1 MSDAAKNLSFDIDS
15 DDSASIDMRFRIH
28 KVEGVIRIYG
38 ALAEST
44 AVELLEDMRSPQ
56 MTLDLSGIVSASW
69 AGILKFH
76 KYLLGFGASIR
87 LIGIPQHFY
96 RNFRLILGSSEEL
109 SIVDAEIETFDPA
122 NLKNPLAR
130 QRVSVKL
137 LEKLAIDQ
145 GAIITV
151 APGSQ
156 VLGIAEYVCPRYFQG
171 LDAAPPVFLNTWCVQ
186 NADEAFFWFNL
197 GHAFS
202 STLALYTNLIE
213 SARRNIGPSL
223 SDLTVLQ
230 QGLNE
235 SEGVVGITDKTFD
248 GQRLLREMQT
258 IDQQIL
264 QFNKKSRKLEDICV
278 QSLKELQVACWTR
291 STINPGGIFDALVP
305 LIDTSTSGGLLGPD
319 VGSIISHLD
328 WAVGANIG
336 VSLIKR
342 MREMVGIPDAAEKIG
357 KIKDFFNIM
366 DMLTEDDIEETVHDV
381 ERELATIKEHLLRVR
396 LHAAAIKSAKT
407 LLRHWH
413 DDLLYLRFCIG
424 LVKSGDTPWV
434 ELRDGLFQQWRTRKL
449 SDEERRVFSFYFP
462 NALSSDENANKDD
475 LSTIVD
481 TMADKS

>member
-1 MSDAAKNLSFDIDS
+1 MSDAAKQLIFNIDS
-15 DDSASIDMRFRIH
+15 DDNANIDMRFRLH
-28 KVEGVIRIYG
+28 KVEGVTRIFG
-38 ALAEST
+38 ALVEDT

-69 AGILKFH
+69 AGIVKFH
-76 KYLLGFGASIR
+76 QYLLGFGAAIR
-87 LIGIPQHFY
+87 LIGVPQHFY
-96 RNFRLILGSSEEL
+96 RNFRLILGSSGEL

-122 NLKNPLAR
+122 NPKNPLALH
-130 QRVSVKL
+130 RVSVQL

-151 APGSQ
+151 APGRQ

-171 LDAAPPVFLNTWCVQ
+171 RDAAPPIFLNTWCVQ

-223 SDLTVLQ
+223 ADLTVLQ

-235 SEGVVGITDKTFD
+235 SEGVLGITEKTFD

-264 QFNKKSRKLEDICV
+264 QFNKISRKLEDICG

-291 STINPGGIFDALVP
+291 STINPGSIFDALVP
-305 LIDTSTSGGLLGPD
+305 LIDTSISGGLHAPE
-319 VGSIISHLD
+319 VSSMISHLD
-328 WAVGANIG
+328 WAVGADIG
-336 VSLIKR
+336 VSLIKQ
-342 MREMVGIPDAAEKIG
+342 MREMVGLPDAAEKIG
-357 KIKDFFNIM
+357 KIKDSFNIM
-366 DMLTEDDIEETVHDV
+366 DMLTEDDIDETVRDV
-381 ERELATIKEHLLRVR
+381 ERELTSIKEHLLRVR
-396 LHAAAIKSAKT
+396 LQAATIKSAQT
-407 LLRHWH
+407 PLRHWH
-413 DDLLYLRFCIG
+413 DDLQYLRFCIG

-434 ELRDGLFQQWRTRKL
+434 ELRDGLFQQWRTREL
-449 SDEERRVFSFYFP
+449 CEEERRVYSFYFP
-462 NALSSDENANKDD
+462 NAFNSEENADK
-475 LSTIVD
+475 VD
-481 TMADKS
+481 QTTTGDAVTD

>member
-1 MSDAAKNLSFDIDS
+1 MSDAAKQLIFNIDS
-15 DDSASIDMRFRIH
+15 DDNASIDMRFRLH
-28 KVEGVIRIYG
+28 KVEGVTRIFG
-38 ALAEST
+38 ALVEDT

-69 AGILKFH
+69 AGIVKFH
-76 KYLLGFGASIR
+76 KYLLGFGAAIR
-87 LIGIPQHFY
+87 LIGVPQHFY
-96 RNFRLILGSSEEL
+96 RNFRLILGSSGEL

-122 NLKNPLAR
+122 NPKNPLALH
-130 QRVSVKL
+130 RVSVQL

-151 APGSQ
+151 APGRQ

-171 LDAAPPVFLNTWCVQ
+171 RDAAPPIFLNTWCVQ

-223 SDLTVLQ
+223 ADLTVLQ

-235 SEGVVGITDKTFD
+235 SEGVLGITEKTFD

-264 QFNKKSRKLEDICV
+264 QFNKISRKLEDICG

-291 STINPGGIFDALVP
+291 STINPGSIFDALVP
-305 LIDTSTSGGLLGPD
+305 LIDTSISGGLHAPE
-319 VGSIISHLD
+319 VSSMISHLD
-328 WAVGANIG
+328 WAVGADIG
-336 VSLIKR
+336 VSLIKQ
-342 MREMVGIPDAAEKIG
+342 MREMVGLPDAAEKIG
-357 KIKDFFNIM
+357 KIKDSFNIM
-366 DMLTEDDIEETVHDV
+366 DMLTEDDIDETVRDV
-381 ERELATIKEHLLRVR
+381 ERELTSIKEHLLRVR
-396 LHAAAIKSAKT
+396 LQAATIKSAQT
-407 LLRHWH
+407 PLRHWH
-413 DDLLYLRFCIG
+413 DDLQYLRFCIG

-434 ELRDGLFQQWRTRKL
+434 ELRDGLFQQWRTREL
-449 SDEERRVFSFYFP
+449 CEEERRVYSFYFP
-462 NALSSDENANKDD
+462 NAFNSEENADK
-475 LSTIVD
+475 VD
-481 TMADKS
+481 QTTTGDAVTD

>member
-1 MSDAAKNLSFDIDS
+1 LSDAAKQLIFNIDS
-15 DDSASIDMRFRIH
+15 DDNASIDMRFRLH
-28 KVEGVIRIYG
+28 KVEGVTRIFG
-38 ALAEST
+38 ALVEDT

-69 AGILKFH
+69 AGIVKFH
-76 KYLLGFGASIR
+76 KYLLGFGAAIR
-87 LIGIPQHFY
+87 LIGVPQHFY
-96 RNFRLILGSSEEL
+96 RNFRLILGSSGEL

-122 NLKNPLAR
+122 NPKNPLALH
-130 QRVSVKL
+130 RVSVQL

-151 APGSQ
+151 APGRQ

-171 LDAAPPVFLNTWCVQ
+171 RDAAPPIFLNTWCVQ

-223 SDLTVLQ
+223 ADLTVLQ

-235 SEGVVGITDKTFD
+235 SEGVLGITEKTFD

-264 QFNKKSRKLEDICV
+264 QFNKISRKLEDICG

-291 STINPGGIFDALVP
+291 STINPGSIFDALVP
-305 LIDTSTSGGLLGPD
+305 LIDTSISGGLHAPE
-319 VGSIISHLD
+319 VSSMISHLD
-328 WAVGANIG
+328 WAVGADIG
-336 VSLIKR
+336 VSLIKQ
-342 MREMVGIPDAAEKIG
+342 MREMVGLPDAAEKIG
-357 KIKDFFNIM
+357 KIKDSFNIM
-366 DMLTEDDIEETVHDV
+366 DMLTEDDIDETVRDV
-381 ERELATIKEHLLRVR
+381 ERELTSIKEHLLRVR
-396 LHAAAIKSAKT
+396 LQAATIKSAQT
-407 LLRHWH
+407 PLRHWH
-413 DDLLYLRFCIG
+413 DDLQYLRFCIG

-434 ELRDGLFQQWRTRKL
+434 ELRDGLFQQWRTREL
-449 SDEERRVFSFYFP
+449 CEEERRVYSFYFP
-462 NALSSDENANKDD
+462 NAFNSEENADK
-475 LSTIVD
+475 VD
-481 TMADKS
+481 QTTTGDAVTD

>member
-1 MSDAAKNLSFDIDS
+1 LSDAAKQLIFNIDS
-15 DDSASIDMRFRIH
+15 DDNANIDMRFRLH
-28 KVEGVIRIYG
+28 KVEGVTRIFG
-38 ALAEST
+38 ALVEDT

-69 AGILKFH
+69 AGIVKFH
-76 KYLLGFGASIR
+76 KYLLGFGAAIR
-87 LIGIPQHFY
+87 LIGVPQHFY
-96 RNFRLILGSSEEL
+96 RNFRLILGSSGEL

-122 NLKNPLAR
+122 NPKNPLALH
-130 QRVSVKL
+130 RVSVQL

-151 APGSQ
+151 APGRQ

-171 LDAAPPVFLNTWCVQ
+171 RDAAPPIFLNTWCVQ

-223 SDLTVLQ
+223 ADLTVLQ

-235 SEGVVGITDKTFD
+235 SEGVLGITEKTFD

-264 QFNKKSRKLEDICV
+264 QFNKISRKLEDICG

-291 STINPGGIFDALVP
+291 STINPGSIFDALVP
-305 LIDTSTSGGLLGPD
+305 LIDTSISGGLHAPE
-319 VGSIISHLD
+319 VSSMISHLD
-328 WAVGANIG
+328 WAVGADIG
-336 VSLIKR
+336 VSLIKQ
-342 MREMVGIPDAAEKIG
+342 MREMVGLPDAAEKIG
-357 KIKDFFNIM
+357 KIKDSFNIM
-366 DMLTEDDIEETVHDV
+366 DMLTEDDIDETVRDV
-381 ERELATIKEHLLRVR
+381 ERELTSIKEHLLRVR
-396 LHAAAIKSAKT
+396 LQAATIKSAQT
-407 LLRHWH
+407 PLRHWH
-413 DDLLYLRFCIG
+413 DDLQYLRFCIG

-434 ELRDGLFQQWRTRKL
+434 ELRDGLFQQWRTREL
-449 SDEERRVFSFYFP
+449 CEEERRVYSFYFP
-462 NALSSDENANKDD
+462 NAFNSEENADK
-475 LSTIVD
+475 VD
-481 TMADKS
+481 QTTTGDAVTD